1 MAAWRDPLH
10 ASARYHAL
18 HHFLAKAEWSGD
30 EMLRRVAQWVVPK
43 MDFSAGGYWIIDDTG
58 FPKKVKHS
66 VGVARQC
73 SKGRHV
79 TSMTGRSAGFAL
91 PS

>member
-18 HHFLAKAEWSGD
+18 HYFLAKAEWSDD

-43 MDFSAGGYWIIDDTG
+43 MDFSAGGY
-58 FPKKVKHS
+58 S
-66 VGVARQC
+66 RQC